1 MFYTGGCEM
10 KLEDIM
16 NLKVGEI
23 AELSTPLLKE
33 YVEKL
38 ASVGNRRLRSLEKAN
53 YTNTPAYNAIQRSGG
68 DFTASGK
75 NRRGLMNELQ
85 REMQFIKAK
94 TSTVSGAKATENRVN
109 KATNK
114 WFNEAG
120 LGEYTE
126 MDEDDKKEFWKFFKG
141 TSINRALEAYFGNY
155 KGKEA
160 IAVALDIWH
169 GSEEKDI
176 YKMRQQFRRRSER
189 LYRMNQDERQRVLDL
204 LVDTYYQEI

>member
-1 MFYTGGCEM
+1 M

-16 NLKVGEI
+16 SLKPGEI
-23 AELSTPLLKE
+23 AELSTPLLRE

-38 ASVGNRRLRSLEKAN
+38 ASVGNRRLRSLEKEN
-53 YTNTPAYNAIQRSGG
+53 FTNTPAYNAIQRSGG
-68 DFTASGK
+68 DFTAARK

-94 TSTVSGAKATENRVN
+94 TSTVSGAKATERGVE
-109 KATNK
+109 KATNN
-114 WFNEAG
+114 WFKEAG

-126 MDEDDKKEFWKFFKG
+126 MTEDDRREFWKFFKG

-160 IAVALDIWH
+160 IAVAMDIWH
-169 GSEEKDI
+169 SSKEKDI

-189 LYRMNQDERQRVLDL
+189 LYRMNQDERQRVLDR

>member
-1 MFYTGGCEM
+1 M

-53 YTNTPAYNAIQRSGG
+53 YANTPAYTAIQRSGG

-126 MDEDDKKEFWKFFKG
+126 MNEDDKKDFWKFFKG

-169 GSEEKDI
+169 GSKEKDI

-189 LYRMNQDERQRVLDL
+189 LYRMNQDERQRVLDQ

>member
-1 MFYTGGCEM
+1 M

-53 YTNTPAYNAIQRSGG
+53 YTNTPAYNAIKRSGG

-94 TSTVSGAKATENRVN
+94 TSTVAGAKATENKVE
-109 KATNK
+109 KATNS
-114 WFNEAG
+114 WFQKAG

-126 MDEDDKKEFWKFFKG
+126 MDEEDRKNFWKFFKG

-160 IAVALDIWH
+160 IAVAMQIWH
-169 GSEEKDI
+169 TSKEKDV
-176 YKMRQQFRRRSER
+176 YKMRQQFRRRSEK
-189 LYRMNQDERQRVLDL
+189 LYKMNQDERQKVLDQL
-204 LVDTYYQEI
+204 LDTYYQGI